1 MKAFCAFLILCALP
15 VSAAEST
22 VVRIGKRTEVVSA
35 PKYGVDLGVIDQHRK
50 VDCSFVITNRNWRE
64 RKVLGVKGNCAC
76 LETETELKTLAR
88 GEALPVK
95 VVFNPAG
102 MEGKVEK
109 LVTVRMEGKAVEY
122 PVKAN
127 VRLRLGF
134 RPGDLNFG
142 VVPAG
147 TAGDG
152 SGVVSAR
159 IAGYAATN
167 ATLELVA
174 PVKPFFDVRLTNGV
188 LTAAFREGTR
198 YPGHYSEIWEVKT
211 SDAEIPVLK
220 VPVSAR
226 VAGGLNVV
234 PRVIQLPR
242 EGEKLSRQVMIRAGS
257 PRPDSLRPEGPRDMT
272 KSGAARDRSADR
284 TAGDFR
290 VLAAETKPRKWG
302 DVTIQKRPLNGWMI
316 RIDDIDPVALRQFS
330 KKPYLEVKTDF
341 PGMETFEIPVSLRP
355 GSLRPS
361 SLRPEGP
368 RDKTKSGAGCDKT
381 KSGAG
386 CEGA

>member
-1 MKAFCAFLILCALP
+1 MAT
-15 VSAAEST
+15 SAAEST

-35 PKYGVDLGVIDQHRK
+35 PKYGVDLGAIDQHRK
-50 VDCSFVITNRNWRE
+50 VDCSFSITNRNWRE
-64 RKVLGVKGNCAC
+64 RKVLGVRGNCAC
-76 LETETELKTLAR
+76 LETDVELKTLAR

-109 LVTVRMEGKAVEY
+109 LVTVRMEGKTIEY
-122 PVKAN
+122 PITAD

-257 PRPDSLRPEGPRDMT
+257 PRPG
-272 KSGAARDRSADR
+272 
-284 TAGDFR
+284 
-290 VLAAETKPRKWG
+290 
-302 DVTIQKRPLNGWMI
+302 
-316 RIDDIDPVALRQFS
+316 
-330 KKPYLEVKTDF
+330 
-341 PGMETFEIPVSLRP
+341 
-355 GSLRPS
+355 

-368 RDKTKSGAGCDKT
+368 RDKTEGVVAR
-381 KSGAG
+381 
-386 CEGA
+386 EGA

>member
-1 MKAFCAFLILCALP
+1 MVRNVFSALVVLIALAGEA
-15 VSAAEST
+15 AAEST

-50 VDCSFVITNRNWRE
+50 VDCSFSITNRNWRE
-64 RKVLGVKGNCAC
+64 RKVLGVRGNCAC

-109 LVTVRMEGKAVEY
+109 LVTVTMEGKTIEY
-122 PVKAN
+122 PIKAD
-127 VRLRLGF
+127 VRLRIGF

-147 TAGDG
+147 TGRDG
-152 SGVVSAR
+152 EGTVATQ
-159 IAGYAATN
+159 IGGYASTN

-257 PRPDSLRPEGPRDMT
+257 PRPDSLRPEGPRDIT

-355 GSLRPS
+355 GSLRP
-361 SLRPEGP
+361 
-368 RDKTKSGAGCDKT
+368 
-381 KSGAG
+381 
-386 CEGA
+386 